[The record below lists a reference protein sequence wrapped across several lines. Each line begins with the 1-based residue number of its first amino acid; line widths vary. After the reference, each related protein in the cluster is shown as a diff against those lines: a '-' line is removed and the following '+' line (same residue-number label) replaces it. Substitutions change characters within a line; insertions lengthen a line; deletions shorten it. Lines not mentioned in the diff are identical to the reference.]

1 MPRDARDAALEAL
14 LQMER
19 KGAWSDG
26 SLKRITAQAGLDG
39 RDAALCTRLTYGVV
53 QNRTLLDYYIDSWCS
68 QRAVRLEPVVVGVL
82 RLGIYQILF
91 MDKVPDRAAVHETV
105 ELVKRRGKTR
115 AAGMVNAVL
124 RKCVASKNALPPLP
138 QKDTAARLTVQYS
151 HPKWLVERLIALVGE
166 QEAEEFL
173 RLDNEPVPTVIQTNT
188 LKTTP
193 DALAEELRASGVQLQ
208 AHPWL
213 TGCFEVTGT
222 GDMARL
228 PAFAEGRCTVQD
240 AAARLAAVTAD
251 PQPGDRVLDVCA
263 APGGKSFAMAML
275 MGNRGDILSCDIHP
289 HKLKLIESGAAR
301 LGITSVRTALA
312 DGRERHAAWTGQA
325 DVVLAD
331 VPCSGLGI
339 IRKKPDIRWKDP
351 APLAQLPP
359 IQSAILDNA
368 AGYVRPGG
376 VLVYSTC
383 TVLPEENSGV
393 AETFLAAHPEF
404 TKEEFTLPGIGK
416 CDGDV
421 TLWPQRHGTDGFYI
435 CRMRHRG

>member
-1 MPRDARDAALEAL
+1 MPRDAALEAL

-26 SLKRITAQAGLDG
+26 SLKRITAQAGLDS

-53 QNRTLLDYYIDSWCS
+53 QNRTLLDYYIDCWCS
-68 QRAVRLEPVVVGVL
+68 QRAARLEPVVAAAL
-82 RLGIYQILF
+82 RLGLYQILF

-105 ELVKRRGKTR
+105 ELVKRHGKTR
-115 AAGMVNAVL
+115 TAGMVNAVL
-124 RKCVASKNALPPLP
+124 RKCAASKNALPPLP
-138 QKDTAARLTVQYS
+138 QKDLAARLTVQYS
-151 HPKWLVERLIALVGE
+151 HPRWLVERLLALVGA

-193 DALAEELRASGVQLQ
+193 SALSEELAAEGVQVRP
-208 AHPWL
+208 HPWL
-213 TGCFEVTGT
+213 AGCFEVTGT
-222 GDMARL
+222 GDMERL

-240 AAARLAAVTAD
+240 AAARLTAMAAA
-251 PQPGDRVLDVCA
+251 PHAGERVLDVCA

-275 MGNRGDILSCDIHP
+275 MEDRGEILSCDIHP

-312 DGRERHAAWTGQA
+312 DGRERHAAWVGQA
-325 DVVLAD
+325 DAVLTD

-339 IRKKPDIRWKDP
+339 IRKKPDIRQKDP
-351 APLAQLPP
+351 ALLSALPAV
-359 IQSAILDNA
+359 QGAILDNA
-368 AGYVRPGG
+368 AGYVRSGG

-383 TVLPEENSGV
+383 TVLPEENGGV
-393 AETFLAAHPEF
+393 IEAFLAAHSEF
-404 TKEEFTLPGIGK
+404 TKEQFTLPGIGS
-416 CDGDV
+416 CGGEV

-435 CRMRHRG
+435 CRLRRRK